1 MSYAKHNPVI
11 AAAMNETP
19 ELFLRGCL
27 FTICSIRQ
35 PITSV
40 PDHLERVAAGD
51 LGPLFGHKLDAH
63 LYLMTHAAELWR
75 DIRNSRTN
83 ANRIAV
89 LCRVPGLGIVK
100 SAFVLQLMGYD
111 VACLDSRNVQREG
124 RKPREFRTD
133 GDKKG
138 LAFVRKIDRYLAEVE
153 GRAAEYWDLWCQDVA
168 DAYDRTSEEI
178 SALHLAIV
186 PDNYIPF

>member
-11 AAAMNETP
+11 ATAMNETP

-27 FTICSIRQ
+27 FAICSIRQ

-40 PDHLERVAAGD
+40 PDQLQRVTTGD

-63 LYLMTHAAELWR
+63 LYLMNHAAEFWR
-75 DIRNSRTN
+75 DVRNSRTN

-100 SAFVLQLMGYD
+100 SAFVLQLMGYN
-111 VACLDSRNVQREG
+111 VACLDSRNVKREG
-124 RKPREFRTD
+124 RNPRAFSSD
-133 GDKKG
+133 GRKYTV
-138 LAFVRKIDRYLAEVE
+138 AFVRKIERYLAEVE
-153 GRAAEYWDLWCQDVA
+153 GRAAEYWNLWCQDVA
-168 DAYDRTSEEI
+168 DAYDRTAEEI

-186 PDNYIPF
+186 PDNYVPF